1 MSTGKQP
8 TLNAETCFR
17 AFFPKQYFYNQGRFY
32 KLLRFIKLLLADL
45 NVVYLRADWMQN
57 WNFGTRELKGV
68 LEKQWNH
75 VDVDFSD
82 I

>member
-45 NVVYLRADWMQN
+45 NVVYLRAD
-57 WNFGTRELKGV
+57 
-68 LEKQWNH
+68 
-75 VDVDFSD
+75 
-82 I
+82 